1 MDNIIIGPIDSHL
14 QNHNFIK
21 FQWHHIKLPFV
32 DSVYSFVRLIDSFIL
47 MIKSRSTG
55 VHAMQWFVHFRA
67 FDCSLA
73 DCSVHQ
79 MFLHCS
85 EHKWCGMM
93 TEFFI
98 IIYLH
103 YGNVLGSSCIE
114 ITSGAIHKCSQP
126 HLDRLSV
133 CHFSFFLKREKK
145 LFSLSKFF
153 IHSNDIHFYINST
166 FVFTEEEIPKVK
178 S

>member
-1 MDNIIIGPIDSHL
+1 
-14 QNHNFIK
+14 
-21 FQWHHIKLPFV
+21 
-32 DSVYSFVRLIDSFIL
+32 
-47 MIKSRSTG
+47 
-55 VHAMQWFVHFRA
+55 
-67 FDCSLA
+67 
-73 DCSVHQ
+73 
-79 MFLHCS
+79 
-85 EHKWCGMM
+85 M

-153 IHSNDIHFYINST
+153 IHSNDIHFYINSI
-166 FVFTEEEIPKVK
+166 FVFTEEKIPKVK
-178 S
+178 ECKKLHNIKGFLCSMGKIIVTS